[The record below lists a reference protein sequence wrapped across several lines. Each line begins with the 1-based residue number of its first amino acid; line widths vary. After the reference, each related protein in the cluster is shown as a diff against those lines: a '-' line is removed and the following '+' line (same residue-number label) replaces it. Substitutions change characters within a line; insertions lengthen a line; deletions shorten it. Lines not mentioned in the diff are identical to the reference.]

1 MKINQPRNWK
11 KLSALLLLGFASGL
25 PQPLTADTMQAWL
38 KDAHVDLGK
47 IGLFSLVALPY
58 TLEFLWAPFM
68 DRFVPPF
75 LGRRRGWLLVTQI
88 LLVFSISAFAFID
101 PSRSLAVFGFFALLT
116 AFISASQDIVTDA
129 YRTDILKPNELGEG
143 AASSVTGY
151 RFAMIG
157 AGAVSLV
164 IADKLGSWHLVYFL
178 MAVWMIAGIAATIFA
193 DEPESVS
200 APLSLREAVV
210 NPFKEIALRRGG
222 WFAIGFIILFKLPD
236 VIAAA
241 MTTPFM
247 LDIGISKTEIG
258 TIRQG
263 LGLLITIVG
272 TIVGGAI
279 TSKIGLKR
287 ALWVFGLLQAVSNLG
302 FLILAKTGNVFL
314 ATVSVIGVENF
325 CTGLVTAGFVA
336 FLMSQCSPKFS
347 ATQYALLTSVMA
359 LTRVF
364 GGAPTGYL
372 VEHTGWGAFFILSI
386 FAGIPGML
394 LIPFLKFREE
404 NILEA

>member
-1 MKINQPRNWK
+1 
-11 KLSALLLLGFASGL
+11 
-25 PQPLTADTMQAWL
+25 
-38 KDAHVDLGK
+38 
-47 IGLFSLVALPY
+47 
-58 TLEFLWAPFM
+58 
-68 DRFVPPF
+68 
-75 LGRRRGWLLVTQI
+75 
-88 LLVFSISAFAFID
+88 
-101 PSRSLAVFGFFALLT
+101 
-116 AFISASQDIVTDA
+116 
-129 YRTDILKPNELGEG
+129 
-143 AASSVTGY
+143 
-151 RFAMIG
+151 
-157 AGAVSLV
+157 
-164 IADKLGSWHLVYFL
+164 